1 MKKKTR
7 IHNEFYSKISQTTNE
22 HKYLMTDINKSS
34 SLDKVQKYIT
44 NLKQNPMPTKRNP
57 FAGKNNPLT
66 PSPKKKPT
74 LNDTF
79 SKDNYVSLPTIASST
94 TTGISCYC

>member
-1 MKKKTR
+1 
-7 IHNEFYSKISQTTNE
+7 
-22 HKYLMTDINKSS
+22 MTDINKS
-34 SLDKVQKYIT
+34 SLDKVQKYIA

-57 FAGKNNPLT
+57 FAGKNNPLLT

-74 LNDTF
+74 LSDTF

-94 TTGISCYC
+94 STGISFFFFFY